1 MAPQDVLAAA
11 DRNMVEAWRA
21 LLRRAPRPLE
31 RVIDGAHLLSSGL
44 PVAMVNPAYALAP
57 TDRDAA
63 ALVDEVRDHYG
74 SVGLPFA
81 LYFRDD
87 LTPELADACAA
98 AGMVEYWQV
107 PLMVLD
113 PIPAIPEP
121 PAGLRIE
128 RLDAA
133 NADVYASVI
142 AAGFGAPQELAA
154 ALFGR
159 GLAATTEIV
168 GLLGYLDGEPV
179 ATSAV
184 FCDQGLAGVYN
195 VATVPAA
202 RGRGVGAAL
211 TWAAV
216 GTGAEA
222 GATASILQ
230 ASEAG
235 QPVYERMGYAVPAR
249 YRQFEPSPRA

>member
-1 MAPQDVLAAA
+1 MASQDVLAAA

-44 PVAMVNPAYALAP
+44 PVAMVNPAYALEP
-57 TDRDAA
+57 TGRNPA

-87 LTPELADACAA
+87 VTPELADACAA
-98 AGMVEYWQV
+98 AGMVEHWQV

-113 PIPAIPEP
+113 PIPTIPEP
-121 PAGLRIE
+121 PAGLRVE

-142 AAGFGAPQELAA
+142 AAGFGAPHELAV

-159 GLAATTEIV
+159 GLAAATEFV

-184 FCDQGLAGVYN
+184 FVGAGVAGVYN
-195 VATVPAA
+195 VATVPSA
-202 RGRGVGAAL
+202 RGRGVGAAM

-216 GTGAEA
+216 AAGAEA

-235 QPVYERMGYAVPAR
+235 QPVYERMGYGVPAR
-249 YRQFEPSPRA
+249 YRQFEPRPS

>member
-1 MAPQDVLAAA
+1 MASQDVLAAA

-44 PVAMVNPAYALAP
+44 PVAMVNPAYAFEP
-57 TDRDAA
+57 TDRDPA
-63 ALVDEVRDHYG
+63 ALVAEVREHYG
-74 SVGLPFA
+74 AVGLPFA

-87 LTPELADACAA
+87 VTPGLADACAA
-98 AGMVEYWQV
+98 AGMVEYWQL

-121 PAGLRIE
+121 PAGLRVE

-133 NADVYASVI
+133 NADAYASVI
-142 AAGFGAPQELAA
+142 AAGFEAPHELAS

-159 GLAATTEIV
+159 GLAAATEFV

-184 FCDQGLAGVYN
+184 FVGAGVAGVYN
-195 VATVPAA
+195 VATVPSA
-202 RGRGVGAAL
+202 RGRGVGAAM

-216 GTGAEA
+216 AAGAEA

-249 YRQFEPSPRA
+249 YRQFEPRPS